1 MTVGFPFITF
11 ESSRFEIHDQG
22 PERAMEHMKYR
33 FGLLEIYTWIGS
45 FV

>member
-1 MTVGFPFITF
+1 MTGGFPFITF

-22 PERAMEHMKYR
+22 PERAMEHMKHR
-33 FGLLEIYTWIGS
+33 FALLGIYTRIGS